1 LFSVPVRFEDVPS
14 LALEEG
20 SMKLFRRVLV
30 GALVGLVLCIPAAS
44 RAQDEAEGEEA
55 ATGKS
60 ANWEVTVVKAAMYT
74 EARRVIPGNPTSDY
88 LEPPVLK
95 KDCYNLALD
104 LTMKYVGPPGDI
116 PAPSLAVVTEAG
128 EKYSAMGNLQMS
140 GVGDVD
146 ALGWL
151 ITLARPEPDT
161 RRLEG
166 GESFGFEAPITFYIG
181 DIPLSSGKIEV
192 LFADVAPVPI
202 SPGRL

>member
-116 PAPSLAVVTEAG
+116 PAPSLAVVTEVG
-128 EKYSAMGNLQMS
+128 ERFGAMGNLNFT
-140 GVGDVD
+140 VGDFDV
-146 ALGWL
+146 LGWL

-161 RRLEG
+161 RSLEG

-181 DIPLSSGKIEV
+181 DIPLSSGPIEV
-192 LFADVAPVPI
+192 LFADVAAIRI
-202 SPGRL
+202 SPGQL